1 MRAMGF
7 VMTAVLGLFLAA
19 PASSDPLVPKT
30 GITSVVEV
38 RDVTGDAASVSG
50 RLVNLSDKMVSNMKL
65 SVSDT
70 FLWTNERH
78 PGSNDPSQTETYNLA
93 QEIPPNGSAP
103 FTVQRTT
110 ALPTRGDGQFET
122 KVQVM
127 ALTEKPWLIAY

>member
-78 PGSNDPSQTETYNLA
+78 PGSNDPSQTEIYNLA

-103 FTVQRTT
+103 FTVQRTM

-122 KVQVM
+122 KIQVM
-127 ALTEKPWLIAY
+127 ALTETPWLIAY

>member
-1 MRAMGF
+1 MGF
-7 VMTAVLGLFLAA
+7 VMTAVLGLFLVA
-19 PASSDPLVPKT
+19 PASSDPLVPQT
-30 GITSVVEV
+30 RITSVVEV

-50 RLVNLSDKMVSNMKL
+50 RLVNLSDGTVSNLKL

-78 PGSNDPSQTETYNLA
+78 PGSNDPSQTGTYTLA

-122 KVQVM
+122 KIEVM
-127 ALTEKPWLIAY
+127 GLTQKPAHPPIAY

>member
-19 PASSDPLVPKT
+19 PASSDPLVNKT

>member
-1 MRAMGF
+1 MESWISDDCGSG
-7 VMTAVLGLFLAA
+7 TAVLGGARV
-19 PASSDPLVPKT
+19 SDPLVPKT

-78 PGSNDPSQTETYNLA
+78 PGRNDPSQTETYNLA

>member
-7 VMTAVLGLFLAA
+7 VMTAVLGLFLAT
-19 PASSDPLVPKT
+19 PASSDPLVPQT
-30 GITSVVEV
+30 RITSVVEV

-70 FLWTNERH
+70 FLWTNKRH

-110 ALPTRGDGQFET
+110 ALPTRGDGQFVT